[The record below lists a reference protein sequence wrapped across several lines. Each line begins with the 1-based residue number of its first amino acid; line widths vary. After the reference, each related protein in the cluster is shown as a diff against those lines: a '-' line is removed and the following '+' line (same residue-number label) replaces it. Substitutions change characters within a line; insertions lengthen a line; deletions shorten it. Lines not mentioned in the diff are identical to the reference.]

1 MKTIGAADFGDGEGR
16 SEISKLLEAA
26 RTGGADALNRLL
38 SVAYL
43 YCRLRAVDDIPR
55 AMTSR
60 FSASDIAQNSAVD
73 VVQGFERF
81 QGRSQAFF
89 AWLRTIVQH
98 NTIDLQRKH
107 RRVTGEEGPLAID
120 LHNIPEPVRADP
132 LDTKELKA
140 RVDAAMGQLSED
152 QRRVL
157 QLRIWDRLRW
167 DDIGIRMNRSGDA
180 ARQCFAR
187 ALDKVRDDLGGEDQ
201 RPAR

>member
-1 MKTIGAADFGDGEGR
+1 MKTIGAADFGGDEGR

-26 RTGGADALNRLL
+26 RTGGTDALNRLL
-38 SVAYL
+38 NVAYL

-55 AMTSR
+55 ALTSR
-60 FSASDIAQNSAVD
+60 FSASDVAQNSAVD

-107 RRVTGEEGPLAID
+107 RRAAGEAASLHID
-120 LHNIPEPVRADP
+120 LHSIPEPARADA
-132 LDTKELKA
+132 LDAEELKT
-140 RVDAAMGQLSED
+140 RVAAAMEQLSED

-167 DDIGIRMNRSGDA
+167 DDIGTRMNRSGDA
-180 ARQCFAR
+180 ARQVFAR
-187 ALDKVRDDLGGEDQ
+187 AIDKVRDDLGGEDH
-201 RPAR
+201 RTSR

>member
-1 MKTIGAADFGDGEGR
+1 MKTIGTADFGDGEGR

-60 FSASDIAQNSAVD
+60 FSASDIAQ
-73 VVQGFERF
+73 
-81 QGRSQAFF
+81 
-89 AWLRTIVQH
+89 
-98 NTIDLQRKH
+98 TIDLQRKH